1 MGWATDGG
9 EDIGG
14 QMADHDAWMELQ
26 EELSGIKEDRKYR
39 IRSLAGKYVVCAKG
53 KSSGDMTFYQD
64 RLISSGGYWTKYL
77 SNALG
82 FVDMDKAK
90 LHAGSF
96 KYGNPKV
103 AIVTSEGNYQWVE
116 Y

>member
-14 QMADHDAWMELQ
+14 QMADHDAWLELQ
-26 EELSGIKEDRKYR
+26 EELAGIKEDRSR
-39 IRSLAGKYVVCAKG
+39 RVRSLAGKYIVAAKG
-53 KSSGDMTFYQD
+53 KSSGDITFYQD
-64 RLISSGGYWTKYL
+64 RKVSSGGYWTKYL

-82 FVDMDKAK
+82 FESLSKAK
-90 LHAGSF
+90 LHARGF

-103 AIVTSEGNYQWVE
+103 AIVSSQGNYQWIK
-116 Y
+116 